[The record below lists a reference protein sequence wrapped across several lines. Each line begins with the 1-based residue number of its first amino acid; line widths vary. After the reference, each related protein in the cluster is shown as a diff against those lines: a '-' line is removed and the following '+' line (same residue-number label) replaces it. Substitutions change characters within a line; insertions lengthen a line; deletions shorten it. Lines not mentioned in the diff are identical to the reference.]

1 MRFAFITTEKAHY
14 PVRVLC
20 ATLEVTPS
28 GYYAWR
34 DRPASRKKIADAQLL
49 VQIKAAMKRGRG
61 AYGSPRVHEELR
73 AQGIRVGKKRI
84 ERVMR
89 ENGLEA
95 RQKRRFVHTTNSR
108 HEHPIAPN
116 LLERN
121 FVALEPN
128 KVWVGD
134 VTYIP
139 TAEGWLYLAVLTD
152 LFSRRVVGW
161 ATSATNDRELALRA
175 LEHALRLRRPLPH
188 LVHHT
193 DRGSPYASDD
203 YRAALNANEMIASMS
218 RTGDCWDNAV
228 SESFFGT
235 LKAEHVDHEDF
246 ATHDVAAASIGDYI
260 EGFYNCV
267 RRHSYVGYLSPIEFE
282 LRSHTKAIA
291 A

>member
-20 ATLEVTPS
+20 AMLEVTPS

-34 DRPASRKKIADAQLL
+34 ERPASRKKIADAQLL

-73 AQGIRVGKKRI
+73 AQGIRVGRKRV
-84 ERVMR
+84 ERLMR

-95 RQKRRFVHTTNSR
+95 RQKCRFVHTTDSR

-116 LLERN
+116 VLERN

-139 TAEGWLYLAVLTD
+139 TAEGWLYLAVLID

-175 LEHALRLRRPLPH
+175 LEHALRLRRPLPG

-203 YRAALNANEMIASMS
+203 YRAALAANDMIASMS
-218 RTGDCWDNAV
+218 RAGDCYDNAV

-235 LKAEHVDHEDF
+235 LKAEHVDHEAF
-246 ATHDVAAASIGDYI
+246 ATHDIAAASIGDYI
-260 EGFYNCV
+260 DGFYNCV